1 MPASQLAGLKECHVA
16 ALRLYTSSSY
26 KKLNGPLRARV
37 RPHPF
42 KVTVFFLAKALKKMR
57 KVQAKLDPEGFATE
71 ISLWR
76 GMANSTIDMDK
87 LKREGGTELAPMSTS
102 ADKNVAMKYAAS
114 ETPLV
119 FCYRASGLAK
129 GLNIKFLSLYPKEEE
144 YLYPP
149 GTMLKWEKNEVRD
162 GFTVVTVTPQIP

>member
-42 KVTVFFLAKALKKMR
+42 KVTVFFLAKALIKMR
-57 KVQAKLDPEGFATE
+57 LVQAKLDPEAFAAE
-71 ISLWR
+71 IFLWR
-76 GMANSTIDMDK
+76 GMANVTTDMDK
-87 LKREGGTELAPMSTS
+87 LKKQGGTELAPMSTS
-102 ADKNVAMKYAAS
+102 ADKSVAIKYAAS
-114 ETPLV
+114 ESPLI
-119 FCYRASGLAK
+119 FRYKAQGLAK
-129 GLNIKFLSLYPKEEE
+129 GVSIKFLSLYPKEEE

-149 GTMLKWEKNEVRD
+149 GTLLNWQSTEVLD
-162 GFTVVTVTPQIP
+162 GYTTVTVLPQMA